1 MSTILQALQKSKSD
15 QAGSPAP
22 VIQTESKQLQWK
34 IMFSFALIVIIALLS
49 ILIYLLINPYNSNQ
63 QQVIVEQPESQQ
75 VAVKEQITT
84 NDKQVVKV
92 NFDTQP
98 LAIIEPQQE
107 IPVKQTTAK
116 KITPIVK
123 QVTLQ
128 PIQPI
133 QEQQL
138 LVSAEP
144 VKTEEIQQEPEV
156 EVSEELKKRFELALL
171 LNPIEE
177 QSEIIENN
185 DEEIFSDGTDI
196 HQMSSGFQNKVS
208 PISYEAHVY
217 SSIVEDRWIRING
230 ERLIEGDFDSSGQL
244 QLIEIQPQRSIF
256 RVERQSF
263 SLESLVD
270 WKGY

>member
-22 VIQTESKQLQWK
+22 VIQAESKQLQWK

-107 IPVKQTTAK
+107 LPAKQTTTE
-116 KITPIVK
+116 KITPVIK
-123 QVTLQ
+123 QVTL
-128 PIQPI
+128 QPI

>member
-1 MSTILQALQKSKSD
+1 
-15 QAGSPAP
+15 
-22 VIQTESKQLQWK
+22 
-34 IMFSFALIVIIALLS
+34 
-49 ILIYLLINPYNSNQ
+49 
-63 QQVIVEQPESQQ
+63 
-75 VAVKEQITT
+75 
-84 NDKQVVKV
+84 
-92 NFDTQP
+92 
-98 LAIIEPQQE
+98 
-107 IPVKQTTAK
+107 
-116 KITPIVK
+116 
-123 QVTLQ
+123 
-128 PIQPI
+128 
-133 QEQQL
+133 
-138 LVSAEP
+138 VSAEP
-144 VKTEEIQQEPEV
+144 VKTEKIQQEPEV

-263 SLESLVD
+263 SLESLDD